1 MAIPKSFRVH
11 SRILRWPFLLVG
23 CSLMLTL
30 LALAACS
37 SSTLSVSGP
46 AAHATATAQAQTT
59 VTAAAQATRAA
70 QPVLLAMQVTQQ
82 GALAAGNAHL
92 LVMLTVTNQA
102 DQTIQLTSPGCRTPP
117 LVFEV
122 RAGKQT
128 LWSSWIPPNG
138 CPASMPYDERAVSAG
153 STYITTINGDLALV
167 TRLGVPK
174 LQAGVPYAIRGKL
187 WIWHQGTLDQYNQS
201 EALSGNDLTISVP
214 FTLR

>member
-30 LALAACS
+30 LALAACGS
-37 SSTLSVSGP
+37 SALSGP
-46 AAHATATAQAQTT
+46 AAHATATARAGTDA
-59 VTAAAQATRAA
+59 TAAAQATRTA
-70 QPVLLAMQVTQQ
+70 QPVLVAMQVIQQ
-82 GALAAGNAHL
+82 GTLAAGNAHL
-92 LVMLTVTNQA
+92 LVTFTVTNQT
-102 DQTIQLTSPGCRTPP
+102 DQTIQLTGPGCRTPP
-117 LVFEV
+117 LVFEIRV
-122 RAGKQT
+122 GKHT
-128 LWSSWIPPNG
+128 LWASWIPPNG
-138 CPASMPYDERAVSAG
+138 CPVSGPSDYQALAAG
-153 STYITTINGDLALV
+153 NTYTTTINGDLALV

>member
-1 MAIPKSFRVH
+1 MAAIQTISRDHSPVPKA
-11 SRILRWPFLLVG
+11 PTFLARCGLA
-23 CSLMLTL
+23 LTL
-30 LALAACS
+30 LVLAACD
-37 SSTLSVSGP
+37 SSTLSGP
-46 AAHATATAQAQTT
+46 AAHATATARAGTDA
-59 VTAAAQATRAA
+59 TAAAQATRTA
-70 QPVLLAMQVTQQ
+70 QPVLVAMQVIQQ
-82 GALAAGNAHL
+82 GTLAAGNAHL
-92 LVMLTVTNQA
+92 LVTFTVTNQT

-153 STYITTINGDLALV
+153 STYTTTINGDLALV